1 MKKTLTLGQF
11 ELTWL
16 NGGSFELDGGAMFGV
31 VPKILWTKKYP
42 SDEENFIPL
51 ALKPILV
58 KTPDVLLIIETG
70 IGNKLTEKQRKIFR
84 LRSEW
89 EVLADL
95 KTLGIKREDIDFVIL
110 THYDFD
116 HAGGVVMQA
125 HDRLPE
131 LTFPKARYIIQKA
144 EWEDVLSPNRRSA
157 NTYWPVNFELLRDS
171 KKLELVEGEAE
182 VVKGV
187 RVVHTGGHSRGHQ
200 IVVMESCGQIAVHLG
215 DLFPTHTNFNP
226 LWITAYDNFPLDSI
240 QQKEKLE
247 EKYIKEKAWFTFYHD
262 PFMAACRFDKD
273 GNILEKVIL

>member
-1 MKKTLTLGQF
+1 MRNILTLGQF

-31 VPKILWTKKYP
+31 VPKILWSRKYP
-42 SDEENFIPL
+42 ADEENFIPL

-58 KTPDVLLIIETG
+58 KTPDALLIVETG

-89 EVLADL
+89 EVLNGL
-95 KTLGIKREDIDFVIL
+95 KALGIKREDIDFVIL

-116 HAGGVVMQA
+116 HAGGVVMQKGEG
-125 HDRLPE
+125 LSE
-131 LTFPKARYIIQKA
+131 LTFPEARHIIQRS
-144 EWEDVLSPNRRSA
+144 EWEDVLNPNKRSA
-157 NTYWPVNFELLRDS
+157 HTYWPVNCELLRES
-171 KKLELVEGEAE
+171 KRLELVEGETD

-187 RVVHTGGHSRGHQ
+187 RVIHTGGHSRGHQ
-200 IVVMESCGQIAVHLG
+200 IVVMESGGQVAVHSG
-215 DLFPTHTNFNP
+215 DLLPTHANFNP

-240 QQKEKLE
+240 QLKEKLE

-262 PFMAACRFDKD
+262 PFMAACKFDKD
-273 GNILEKVIL
+273 GNILEKFIL